1 MDIEEWLR
9 SLGLQQYVTAFRE
22 NNVEAEVLLRLT
34 AEDLKDI
41 GVSSVGHRRKL
52 LEAIAELRESS
63 SASAEGAKASS
74 QVIDLASAPAS
85 PTGAERRQLTVM
97 FADLVGSTAISARL
111 DPEEM
116 SEIIRSYQNCCAG
129 EITRF
134 EGHIAK
140 LMGDGVL
147 AYFGWPQAHEDD
159 AERAV
164 RAGLAIVTA
173 VPQLRAPNGKPLA
186 ARVGIATGLVVVG
199 ELVGDK
205 EARERAVVGETP
217 TLASRL
223 QGLARPGSVIVAE
236 STRRLLGDLFE
247 LEDLGLQILK
257 GFDTAVKAFS
267 VRGEGRAE
275 SRFEAFHTGA
285 LTKLIGREQELALL
299 LERWSRAEE
308 GEGQVI
314 LLSGEPGIGKSR
326 IVRALR
332 ENLANDSTSRS
343 AITVRH
349 TTGTA
354 RFIRLSAFW
363 SGQRI
368 STAMTPPR

>member
-129 EITRF
+129 EITRSRDT
-134 EGHIAK
+134 
-140 LMGDGVL
+140 L
-147 AYFGWPQAHEDD
+147 
-159 AERAV
+159 
-164 RAGLAIVTA
+164 
-173 VPQLRAPNGKPLA
+173 PN
-186 ARVGIATGLVVVG
+186 
-199 ELVGDK
+199 
-205 EARERAVVGETP
+205 
-217 TLASRL
+217 
-223 QGLARPGSVIVAE
+223 
-236 STRRLLGDLFE
+236 
-247 LEDLGLQILK
+247 
-257 GFDTAVKAFS
+257 
-267 VRGEGRAE
+267 
-275 SRFEAFHTGA
+275 
-285 LTKLIGREQELALL
+285 
-299 LERWSRAEE
+299 
-308 GEGQVI
+308 
-314 LLSGEPGIGKSR
+314 
-326 IVRALR
+326 
-332 ENLANDSTSRS
+332 
-343 AITVRH
+343 
-349 TTGTA
+349 
-354 RFIRLSAFW
+354 
-363 SGQRI
+363 
-368 STAMTPPR
+368 